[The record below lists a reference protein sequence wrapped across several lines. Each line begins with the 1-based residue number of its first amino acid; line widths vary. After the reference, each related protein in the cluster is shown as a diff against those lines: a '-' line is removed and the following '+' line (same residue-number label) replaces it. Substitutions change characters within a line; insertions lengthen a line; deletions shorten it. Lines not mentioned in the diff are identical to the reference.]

1 MKSIRKLYFQNESGD
16 RWGLNGDRG
25 LFCTGLAGLGLA
37 LNPTLNSI
45 GQGFMTEESVDTGSK
60 NTIPFTL
67 IFTKS
72 PYQYYQ
78 MLINWMNSAKTLT
91 IVYNP
96 TGTQEYYCDIA
107 INYMQKGEL
116 NQVGWLEVLCNFYC
130 VTPWYLPAPTMLT
143 IRSRGKDERKR
154 YAYRYTNALKYGM
167 NNAAALS
174 ATVAGSGHI
183 PGSIELK
190 YYGAISNPRIKIFGN
205 MTGKTYGACYISAI
219 MEASD
224 TLCFSSK
231 YENSYVFKLSSEGVQ
246 TDLLDNVD
254 LSLTPFFHV
263 PINESC
269 TITLESDNLFIGFA
283 ELSVYYYY
291 RSV

>member
-1 MKSIRKLYFQNESGD
+1 MKQIRKLYFQNEKGE

-25 LFCTGLAGLGLA
+25 LYCTDLAGLGLT
-37 LNPTLNSI
+37 LNPTLNGI
-45 GQGFMTEESVDTGSK
+45 GNGFMSVESNDAGAQK
-60 NTIPFTL
+60 GLPFTL

-78 MLINWMNSAKTLT
+78 MLTDWMAAAETLT

-96 TGTQEYYCDIA
+96 TGAQEYYCDVV

-130 VTPWYLPAPTMLT
+130 VTPWYLPSPSLLS
-143 IRSRGKDERKR
+143 IRSAGKDERKR
-154 YAYRYTNALKYGM
+154 YDYRYTETLKYGM

-174 ATVAGSGHI
+174 ATIAGAGHI

-190 YYGAISNPRIKIFGN
+190 YFGAINNPRIKILGN
-205 MTGKTYGACYISAI
+205 ISGKTYGACYISAVVEETDI
-219 MEASD
+219 
-224 TLCFSSK
+224 LLFSTK
-231 YENSYVFKLSSEGVQ
+231 YEDSYVRKISAEGIE
-246 TDLLDNVD
+246 TNLLDKID
-254 LSLTPFFHV
+254 LSLTPFFHIPV
-263 PINESC
+263 NEPC
-269 TITLESDNLFIGFA
+269 TITLESDDLFIGRA